1 MIIKKLSLQ
10 NYRNHA
16 SKQFEFKPGIN
27 VILGENAAGKTNIV
41 EAIYYLSLAR
51 SFRGVEDE
59 DLIRY
64 GQESAYINAK
74 IDVGNYSREISTTIS
89 KSGREIVIN
98 GKPIERI
105 SDLAK
110 TINII
115 LFEPQDVLLFKGP
128 PKERRNFLDISLVKH
143 TESYLSAL
151 SRYNK
156 VLKDRNEVLKQDKI
170 DQTLLETTTE
180 MLIKAAAPIVK
191 YRESYLKDINDILN
205 KITRALT
212 GVHEKIEIVYH
223 PFVRNDENYEIN
235 AKNAFN
241 KALETDLKH
250 KATSVGIHREDFSIN
265 LFDKDIATFGSQGQN
280 RLVALA
286 LKLSPYFLIE
296 DKDKRPI
303 IVLDDVMSELDE
315 RHQNILIKF
324 LKKFEQV
331 FITATKLTIVGASHY
346 EIKNQ
351 SLKEVS

>member
-1 MIIKKLSLQ
+1 MIIKKLSLH
-10 NYRNHA
+10 NYRNYP

-27 VILGENAAGKTNIV
+27 VIIGENAVGKTNIV

-51 SFRGVEDE
+51 SFRGVDDE

-64 GQESAYINAK
+64 GEDYASISSK
-74 IDVGNYSREISTTIS
+74 IEIGDYSRDITTIIS
-89 KSGREIVIN
+89 RSGRQVTMN

-110 TINII
+110 TINVI
-115 LFEPQDVLLFKGP
+115 LFEPRDVLLFKGS
-128 PKERRNFLDISLVKH
+128 PKERRNFLDISLTKH
-143 TESYLSAL
+143 TESYLSAI

-156 VLKDRNEVLKQDKI
+156 VLKDRNEVLKQDKV

-212 GVHEKIEIVYH
+212 GVHEKIEIIYH
-223 PFVRNDENYEIN
+223 PFVRNDENYESN
-235 AKNAFN
+235 ARNAFN

-315 RHQNILIKF
+315 KHQNILIKF
-324 LKKFEQV
+324 LKKFDQV

-346 EIKNQ
+346 EIKNNH
-351 SLKEVS
+351 